1 MLVASVS
8 ALLLAFN
15 AANGIAAAPPSPSPP
30 ALSPNEAQEL
40 LARALDYQRHLAYE
54 SAIGAYAEALR
65 GSLSPKMRTI
75 ALYNRALAHQ
85 QAGHLSLAVE
95 DFSSALLL
103 NPTLAH
109 AYYGRA
115 NAMRALGR
123 HLGALGDYES
133 AARYK
138 YPELHLPLF
147 GQALAYEQ
155 LNRPLS
161 AERLLQSTLGVK
173 SDFAPALQKLAEI
186 RQGFTAS
193 IDSAA
198 PRGAA
203 IAVSVSTQS
212 TYGHMTDRIDDIVVG
227 SVSLVSPGQIIRKAA
242 APRPVRPPAHLL
254 EAAEQVEVA
263 TMKLPGLHSLSVSR
277 TPVALSPTFLI
288 AEKKKF
294 EKIQDRVPQETS
306 DSLVATAYMHIEP
319 VSAPVEFKTRS
330 KPEPQPEA
338 VGPADPPPVVTGY
351 LVQVNSQRS
360 EEAAWSAWKIFQKKH
375 AKLLAAREAIVQKAD
390 LGQDGIV
397 YRLRITGLATQS
409 EAKTLC
415 ATLKSQGISCFV
427 AKAGA

>member
-8 ALLLAFN
+8 ALLLALN
-15 AANGIAAAPPSPSPP
+15 AASSIAAAPPSPSPP
-30 ALSPNEAQEL
+30 ALSPNQAQEL
-40 LARALDYQRHLAYE
+40 LARALDYQRHEAYE
-54 SAIGAYAEALR
+54 SALGAYAEALR
-65 GSLSPKMRTI
+65 GDLSPKMRTI

-85 QAGHLSLAVE
+85 QAGHLLLAIE

-103 NPTLAH
+103 DPKLAH

-133 AARYK
+133 AARCK

-161 AERLLQSTLGVK
+161 AERMLQSTLAVK
-173 SDFAPALQKLAEI
+173 PDFAPALQKLAEI
-186 RQGFTAS
+186 RKGFTAS
-193 IDSAA
+193 IDNAA
-198 PRGAA
+198 PPGAA
-203 IAVSVSTQS
+203 VAVSVSTHS
-212 TYGHMTDRIDDIVVG
+212 TYGHMTDRIDDIMAD
-227 SVSLVSPGQIIRKAA
+227 SVSIVSPDQIVRKAA

-263 TMKLPGLHSLSVSR
+263 TVKLPGLDSLFVSR

-288 AEKKKF
+288 AEKQRF
-294 EKIQDRVPQETS
+294 QKIQDRVPQEIP
-306 DSLVATAYMHIEP
+306 DSLVAAASMHIEP
-319 VSAPVEFKTRS
+319 VSAPVEFKIRS
-330 KPEPQPEA
+330 KPQAPPEA
-338 VGPADPPPVVTGY
+338 VIPASPPPVVTGY

-360 EEAAWSAWKIFQKKH
+360 EEAAWSAWKTFQKKY
-375 AKLLAAREAIVQKAD
+375 AKLLATREAIVQKAD
-390 LGQDGIV
+390 LGQGGIV
-397 YRLRITGLATQS
+397 YRLRITGLVTQN
-409 EAKTLC
+409 EAKILC

-427 AKAGA
+427 AKA

>member
-8 ALLLAFN
+8 ALLLAVN
-15 AANGIAAAPPSPSPP
+15 AVNPLAAAPPTPPPP
-30 ALSPNEAQEL
+30 ALSSNQAQAL
-40 LARALDYQRHLAYE
+40 LAQALDYQRHEAYE
-54 SAIGAYAEALR
+54 SAVSAYSEALR
-65 GSLSPKMRTI
+65 GELSPKMRTI

-85 QAGHLSLAVE
+85 QAGHPSLAIE

-103 NPTLAH
+103 DPALAH

-115 NAMRALGR
+115 NAMRAMGR

-161 AERLLQSTLGVK
+161 AERLLQSALAVK
-173 SDFAPALQKLAEI
+173 PDFAPALQKLAEI
-186 RQGFTAS
+186 RKSFTAS
-193 IDSAA
+193 IGSAA
-198 PRGAA
+198 APGAA
-203 IAVSVSTQS
+203 VAVSVSTHS
-212 TYGHMTDRIDDIVVG
+212 TYGYMTDRIDDIVAD
-227 SVSLVSPGQIIRKAA
+227 SVPVVSRGQIVRKAP

-263 TMKLPGLHSLSVSR
+263 TVKLPGLDSLSVSR
-277 TPVALSPTFLI
+277 TPISLSPAFLI

-294 EKIQDRVPQETS
+294 QKIQDRVPQATPE
-306 DSLVATAYMHIEP
+306 SLVATASMRIEP
-319 VSAPVEFKTRS
+319 VSAPVEFKIRS
-330 KPEPQPEA
+330 KPEPELEA
-338 VGPADPPPVVTGY
+338 VVPTDPPVVTGY

-360 EEAAWSAWKIFQKKH
+360 EQAAWAAWKTFQKKY
-375 AKLLAAREAIVQKAD
+375 AKFLAERDAVVQKAD
-390 LGQDGIV
+390 LGKDGIV
-397 YRLRITGLATQS
+397 YRLRITGLVTQS

-415 ATLKSQGISCFV
+415 ATLKSHGIACFV

>member
-15 AANGIAAAPPSPSPP
+15 AANSNAAAQPSPS
-30 ALSPNEAQEL
+30 ALPHSSIRAQEL
-40 LARALDYQRHLAYE
+40 LTQALDYQRHGAYE
-54 SAIGAYAEALR
+54 SAVGAYAEALR
-65 GSLSPKMRTI
+65 GDLSPKMRTI

-85 QAGHLSLAVE
+85 QAGQLSLAIE

-103 NPTLAH
+103 DPTLAH

-138 YPELHLPLF
+138 YPQLHLPLF

-161 AERLLQSTLGVK
+161 AERLLQSALAVK
-173 SDFAPALQKLAEI
+173 PDFEPALQKLAEI
-186 RQGFTAS
+186 RKGFTAS
-193 IDSAA
+193 IDGAA
-198 PRGAA
+198 PPGAA
-203 IAVSVSTQS
+203 IAVSVSTHS
-212 TYGHMTDRIDDIVVG
+212 TYGHMTDRIDDILTD
-227 SVSLVSPGQIIRKAA
+227 SVSVVSPDQIVRKAA
-242 APRPVRPPAHLL
+242 APRPVRPPDHLL

-263 TMKLPGLHSLSVSR
+263 TVKLPGLDSLVVSR
-277 TPVALSPTFLI
+277 TPVAMSPTFLI

-294 EKIQDRVPQETS
+294 EKIQDRVPQETP
-306 DSLVATAYMHIEP
+306 DSLIATAYMHIEP
-319 VSAPVEFKTRS
+319 VSAPVEFKIRS
-330 KPEPQPEA
+330 KPERQPESLA
-338 VGPADPPPVVTGY
+338 PAEPPPVVTGY

-360 EEAAWSAWKIFQKKH
+360 EEAAWSAWKIFQKKY

-390 LGQDGIV
+390 LGQGGIV
-397 YRLRITGLATQS
+397 FRLRITGLVTQS
-409 EAKTLC
+409 EAKALC